1 MTRRL
6 CGVAATVL
14 MAACSS
20 SPPCECGGAR
30 DPATGQA
37 FDRATF
43 DFTQEEESNSRHGS
57 VETDA
62 AQVVIT
68 YQTDDG
74 RMFRVVYEKRGHS
87 IAAM

>member
-6 CGVAATVL
+6 CGVVALVL
-14 MAACSS
+14 MAACDS
-20 SPPCECGGAR
+20 SPPCECGDAR
-30 DPATGQA
+30 DPAAGHA

-43 DFTQEEESNSRHGS
+43 DFTQEEESSSRQGS
-57 VETDA
+57 VEADA
-62 AQVVIT
+62 MQVVIT